1 MKFITGFLTGLLTGA
16 LGATTII
23 IGPYNVASSVAAFID
38 FVRGL

>member
-1 MKFITGFLTGLLTGA
+1 MKSITGYLIGFLTGA

-38 FVRGL
+38 FVQKL